1 MAHTL
6 GSGDRLA
13 RGAVKASFTVRDSK
27 TISDA
32 KWSEMF
38 DDFDPK
44 KFRKEGM
51 PKSDGSGKKEGS
63 KPRR

>member
-1 MAHTL
+1 
-6 GSGDRLA
+6 LA

-27 TISDA
+27 TITDA

-44 KFRKEGM
+44 RFRKEGM

-63 KPRR
+63 KSRR